1 MQFEGTDKPRRE
13 DAQIPVF
20 LSGIGPIV
28 PPPLPARMI
37 PGSRYFPIGLAALAA
52 VFLLASCEK
61 AAPYL
66 DQVKKALDRETD
78 EELAARKPVAPE
90 DIPPPPAPV
99 KMEPVVNKEARVSI
113 LGYHDFTDGTS
124 SNDMILNVED
134 FRRQMQAIRDA
145 KLSVISLRQFL
156 DWKQGKS
163 DIPAECVMITIDDG
177 WKATHTLALG
187 VLKDFGYPFTVFLYK
202 NYINVGGR
210 SLTHDEVREIAR
222 SGGTLSSHSLSHQN
236 LSRKGGRGD
245 EAYDA
250 WLREELVESMRYLEE
265 TYGDTGA
272 VVKTFAYP
280 FGIYNDRVLEIARE
294 AGYEACFTVN
304 GKKTG
309 WEEKDLEIGRYVV
322 HGTTLANFDPALDF
336 GGGAV
341 TTGGRKLLAEQKS
354 EDGTQQGPLV
364 SVTPSANSVVGN
376 RLPLIEVDLSK
387 LTGVDPESIVLRVS
401 GFGRVS
407 HRFDPASGRLTYQI
421 PQRLRVETCAVQLSF
436 RHAGSKE
443 NELIGWTFQVDP
455 LANYLSSDSAAPV
468 KNDSLQPASTDEAAL
483 TPPAATPSL

>member
-1 MQFEGTDKPRRE
+1 M
-13 DAQIPVF
+13 IPVSR
-20 LSGIGPIV
+20 L
-28 PPPLPARMI
+28 LPA
-37 PGSRYFPIGLAALAA
+37 GLAALGIALF
-52 VFLLASCEK
+52 VSSCEK

-66 DQVKKALDRETD
+66 DQVKKALDRET
-78 EELAARKPVAPE
+78 EEEQAARKPIAPE

-99 KMEPVVNKEARVSI
+99 KMEPVINKEARVSI
-113 LGYHDFTDGTS
+113 LGYHDFTEGTS
-124 SNDMILNVED
+124 TNDMILNIED

-145 KLSVISLRQFL
+145 KLPVISMRQFL

-202 NYINVGGR
+202 NYINIGGR
-210 SLTHDEVREIAR
+210 SLTHEEVREIAQG
-222 SGGTLSSHSLSHQN
+222 GGTISSHSVSHQN
-236 LSRKGGRGD
+236 LSRRGGRGD
-245 EAYDA
+245 AAYDA
-250 WLREELVESMRYLEE
+250 WLREEFIESMRFLEE

-280 FGIYNDRVLEIARE
+280 FGIYNDRALEIARE

-309 WEEKDLEIGRYVV
+309 WEEKDMEIGRYVV

-354 EDGTQQGPLV
+354 EDGATQGPLV
-364 SVTPSANSVVGN
+364 TVKPEANAVIGN
-376 RLPLIEVDLSK
+376 RLPLVEVDLSK
-387 LTGVDPESIVLRVS
+387 LTGVDPASIVLRIS
-401 GFGRVS
+401 GFGRVA
-407 HRFDPASGRLTYQI
+407 HQFDAASGRLTYQI

-436 RHAGSKE
+436 RHSGSKE
-443 NELIGWTFQVDP
+443 NELIGWTFQIDP
-455 LANYLSSDSAAPV
+455 LADYLSSEATAPG
-468 KNDSLQPASTDEAAL
+468 KNDPLPAGSTEEAAL
-483 TPPAATPSL
+483 APPAATPAL